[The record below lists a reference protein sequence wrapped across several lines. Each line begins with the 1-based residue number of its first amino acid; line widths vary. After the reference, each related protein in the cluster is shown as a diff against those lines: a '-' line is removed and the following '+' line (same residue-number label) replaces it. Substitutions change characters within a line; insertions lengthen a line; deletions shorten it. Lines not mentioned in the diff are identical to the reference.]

1 MGEAGCKVILV
12 AYERALAEGC
22 PVVGL
27 WHSGGA
33 RLREGVVS
41 LHAVGEVFAI
51 MTRASG
57 KVPQISVVL
66 GPAAGGAAYG
76 PALTDVVILGPEGR
90 VFVTGPDVVRSV
102 TGEDV
107 DALRLGGPEP
117 HGRRSGV
124 VHVVADDPGGRLPR
138 GAPAGGPARRPA
150 RDRRR
155 SRTATWRLTCP
166 SRASVPTTCTRSS
179 RRCSTTSTSLELHP
193 KWAPN
198 VTTTLGRLGGRT
210 VGVIA
215 NNPMRLGGCLD
226 SASAEK
232 AARFVRMCDAFG
244 VPLVVV
250 VDVPGYLPGVGQEWD
265 GVVRR
270 GAKLL
275 HAFAEATV
283 PRVTL
288 VTRKAYGGAYIAMNS
303 RSLGATR
310 VFAWPGA
317 EVAVMGAV
325 AAVRIL
331 HRRRLAEVPEDVRGA
346 GRAGA
351 RGRARAAG
359 RRPRA
364 ARRRSGSS
372 TRWSSRRRPGRR
384 SRTRSSPRPS
394 TVAAATTATS
404 RSRGLAQTTWW
415 SQRTGAPSPAYRNGS
430 SSSSH
435 AAPSR
440 PAISS
445 STVTP
450 GSLRRPGQRGAQPV
464 LADQDVA
471 VHADG
476 GAEEAE
482 VRGAGVALALAAGAG
497 LLGDLEADQ
506 PPVAQRGGHRG
517 GRAGLAL
524 PGQLGTHRARC
535 GRLAG
540 PVERDAGAENPA
552 DGPLDVRAQRRRGGV
567 DVDNTASRHRDPP
580 SQGARCAFPSGLT
593 GRTDPCRCA
602 APIMTHPP
610 HQHQGTRAYR

>member
-1 MGEAGCKVILV
+1 MTVTAAATPVIHPTDDPRSPRLRLAALFDEGTLSLITPEDDSGMLAGTGTIDGAPSVAFCSDATIQGGAMGKAGCEVVLA
-12 AYERALAEGC
+12 AYERALADDV
-22 PVVGL
+22 PVIGL

-41 LHAVGEVFAI
+41 LHAVGLVFAI

-124 VHVVADDPGGRLPR
+124 VHVVADSQE
-138 GAPAGGPARRPA
+138 GAYLEARRLA
-150 RDRRR
+150 ALLGDQRTVGDVEDRDLSTFLPDSPKRAYDVHPIVA
-155 SRTATWRLTCP
+155 SLLDDDTA
-166 SRASVPTTCTRSS
+166 
-179 RRCSTTSTSLELHP
+179 LELHP

-215 NNPMRLGGCLD
+215 NNPLRLGGCLD

-303 RSLGATR
+303 RALGATW

-317 EVAVMGAV
+317 EVGVMGAV

-331 HRRRLAEVPEDVRGA
+331 HRRRLAEVAEDVRGEVEAELAVEHELLA
-346 GRAGA
+346 GGL
-351 RGRARAAG
+351 ARAQEIG
-359 RRPRA
+359 VVDEIIEP
-364 ARRRSGSS
+364 
-372 TRWSSRRRPGRR
+372 T
-384 SRTRSSPRPS
+384 RTRSALAKAI
-394 TVAAATTATS
+394 AAA
-404 RSRGLAQTTWW
+404 
-415 SQRTGAPSPAYRNGS
+415 PA
-430 SSSSH
+430 
-435 AAPSR
+435 
-440 PAISS
+440 
-445 STVTP
+445 
-450 GSLRRPGQRGAQPV
+450 
-464 LADQDVA
+464 
-471 VHADG
+471 
-476 GAEEAE
+476 
-482 VRGAGVALALAAGAG
+482 VRGNHG
-497 LLGDLEADQ
+497 
-506 PPVAQRGGHRG
+506 
-517 GRAGLAL
+517 
-524 PGQLGTHRARC
+524 
-535 GRLAG
+535 
-540 PVERDAGAENPA
+540 NI
-552 DGPLDVRAQRRRGGV
+552 PL
-567 DVDNTASRHRDPP
+567 
-580 SQGARCAFPSGLT
+580 
-593 GRTDPCRCA
+593 
-602 APIMTHPP
+602 
-610 HQHQGTRAYR
+610 